1 MINLNK
7 KIKKNRGM
15 TYVELIVVLSI
26 FAIMSA
32 VSMFNYRGFQAKID
46 IKNLAT
52 DIAMQ
57 IVGAQKD
64 AMAGRLPPTG
74 SPSLNWKPAYGIHFD
89 ISNNVSNKRFIY
101 FADLNDTKIYQEA
114 FNSIVDCSGDPF
126 CVDKINITKG
136 NYVLSLQVVGSNSC
150 NSTSKVDVVFKR
162 PDSSAILSAD
172 GINCGTFSKVV
183 ISISSAAPDNLA
195 KVNINLY
202 QSGRIEITNVN

>member
-1 MINLNK
+1 
-7 KIKKNRGM
+7 M
-15 TYVELIVVLSI
+15 TYIELIVVLSI

-64 AMAGRLPPTG
+64 AMAGKLAAFPFTDNKPT
-74 SPSLNWKPAYGIHFD
+74 YGVHFESID
-89 ISNNVSNKRFIY
+89 DGVSNKRFIY
-101 FADLNDTKIYQEA
+101 FADLNNTQIYNQIFVTSA
-114 FNSIVDCSGDPF
+114 DCSGDDE

-136 NYVLSLQVVGSNSC
+136 NYIADLQVVGSNSC
-150 NSTSKVDVVFKR
+150 NSTSKVDIVFKR

-202 QSGRIEITNVN
+202 QSGRI